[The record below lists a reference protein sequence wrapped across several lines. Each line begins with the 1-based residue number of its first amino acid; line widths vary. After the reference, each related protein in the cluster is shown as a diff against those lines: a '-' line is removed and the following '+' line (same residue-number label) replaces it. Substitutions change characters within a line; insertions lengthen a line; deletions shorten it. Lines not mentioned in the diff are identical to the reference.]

1 MKNFAIKT
9 FREKLNEY
17 DIFVDFGNSDIFYLK
32 DFVLDEENKKITFKG
47 CQGQMRWIRIDEKY
61 PVKVSK

>member
-1 MKNFAIKT
+1 MKDLTIKT
-9 FREKLNEY
+9 FKEKLNEY
-17 DIFVDFGNSDIFYLK
+17 NIFVDFDNSDIFYLK
-32 DFVLDEENKKITFKG
+32 DFLIDEENKKITFKG